1 MTDSVETLV
10 PREASSQQ
18 PLIIQIVVRPDLL
31 EVGWG
36 VEPLM
41 AQVAHA
47 TGTSPWYVLHET
59 RERTETQAYLDNL
72 KNMGKVVRS
81 LSLFDLLRTYQLHK
95 L

>member
-1 MTDSVETLV
+1 VETLV

-18 PLIIQIVVRPDLL
+18 PLIIQIVVRLDLL

-59 RERTETQAYLDNL
+59 RERTETQAYLDN
-72 KNMGKVVRS
+72 
-81 LSLFDLLRTYQLHK
+81 
-95 L
+95 